1 MMEKN
6 LTDIAENIKEL
17 HERVAKA
24 AAESGRAPTDIQL
37 MAVTKTVPANLVN
50 HAVSCGIKLLG
61 ENRAQELLQKYENYP
76 KNGVDIHFIGH
87 LQTNKV
93 HQIIDKVCMIQSV
106 GSEKLALEIANWAQK
121 SGKTMDILVEVNI
134 GGELSK
140 AGVEP
145 QRLEELL
152 HIISSTKGIKARG
165 LMAIPPPS
173 SNNLQ
178 NERYF
183 YKVKQLSVDIQ
194 SKKIDNISMEF
205 LSMGMSEDFEA
216 AIRQGSGIVRLGTA
230 IFGQRN
236 R

>member
-6 LTDIAENIKEL
+6 LTNVAENIKEL
-17 HERVAKA
+17 HERAAKA
-24 AAESGRAPTDIQL
+24 AVQSGRAPTDIQL
-37 MAVTKTVPANLVN
+37 MAVTKTIPAHLVN
-50 HAVSCGIKLLG
+50 HAVSCGVKLLG
-61 ENRAQELLQKYENYP
+61 ENRAQELLQKYEDYA

-93 HQIIDKVCMIQSV
+93 RQIIDKVCMIQSV

-121 SGKTMDILVEVNI
+121 SGKTMDILGEVNI

-145 QRLEELL
+145 QGLEELL
-152 HIISSTKGIKARG
+152 HIISNTKGIKVRG

-205 LSMGMSEDFEA
+205 LSMGMSGDFEA
-216 AIRQGSGIVRLGTA
+216 AIRQGANIVRLGTA